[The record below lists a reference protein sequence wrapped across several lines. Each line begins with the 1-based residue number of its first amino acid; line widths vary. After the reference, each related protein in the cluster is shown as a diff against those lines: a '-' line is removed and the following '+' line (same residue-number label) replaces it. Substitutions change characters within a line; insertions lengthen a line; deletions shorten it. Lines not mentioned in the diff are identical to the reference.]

1 MEIEELK
8 AKALS
13 ITNPA
18 LQSEELYE
26 LLDLLN
32 IKYRKTKCYR
42 CRIDLYNIILEELGL
57 IKDAAES
64 SSFNYEY
71 KYLKSR
77 SVLWNHDGKMVKIN
91 QNTPMSTI
99 EEFIKT
105 HKGFYKKI
113 DK

>member
-26 LLDLLN
+26 LLDLLG
-32 IKYRKTKCYR
+32 ITYKRTRCYR

-64 SSFNYEY
+64 SSFDYEY

-77 SVLWNHDGKMVKIN
+77 SVLWMRDGKYIKMN
-91 QNTPMSTI
+91 QYTPIYII

-113 DK
+113 NN